1 MAKLH
6 DLFLSIE
13 RRPPQAGTT
22 PRRRASA
29 PSRASRSGVSP
40 SPGSR
45 RATAIARAST
55 TSRLSMWSAI
65 DQPTTRRENKS
76 SIAARNSH
84 PDAVQIAVTSVT
96 HVVFF
101 DDDFLPGPEWLAR
114 VEALFLRAPDV
125 VVVTGGVVAGDRGAF
140 YDLPKSISERIDA
153 GVKGELFWQF
163 TAHLENDD
171 NTYRF
176 DTKGLYQQNDGTL
189 TRRYLRR
196 VLLLIEEQERLNM
209 IEDEIIIFNNFK
221 WRESQLQLDT

>member
-1 MAKLH
+1 MSGWIIVEL
-6 DLFLSIE
+6 DETEVRELNLSLDGRLTSTKGAADEIG
-13 RRPPQAGTT
+13 Q
-22 PRRRASA
+22 RRA
-29 PSRASRSGVSP
+29 
-40 SPGSR
+40 
-45 RATAIARAST
+45 AST
-55 TSRLSMWSAI
+55 KFPKHDERFYYCW
-65 DQPTTRRENKS
+65 Q
-76 SIAARNSH
+76 
-84 PDAVQIAVTSVT
+84 
-96 HVVFF
+96 
-101 DDDFLPGPEWLAR
+101 
-114 VEALFLRAPDV
+114 
-125 VVVTGGVVAGDRGAF
+125 VAGDRGAF